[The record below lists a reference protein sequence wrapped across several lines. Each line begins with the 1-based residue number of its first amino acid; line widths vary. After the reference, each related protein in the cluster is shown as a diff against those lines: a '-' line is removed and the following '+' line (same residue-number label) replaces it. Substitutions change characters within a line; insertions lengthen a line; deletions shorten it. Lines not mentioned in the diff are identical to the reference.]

1 MTSPTPTP
9 GITGRFAQ
17 ASLDHTLMD
26 RKGVGV
32 NLISQTYHLFQNE
45 LSTVGSAFK
54 KKKERRQL
62 VDPPC
67 QEAPLSHLVHSLV
80 LSSS

>member
-9 GITGRFAQ
+9 GITGRF

-45 LSTVGSAFK
+45 FSTVGSAFFFFLKGSWLTLLAK
-54 KKKERRQL
+54 KL
-62 VDPPC
+62 HF
-67 QEAPLSHLVHSLV
+67 LIWFIHWH
-80 LSSS
+80 

>member
-1 MTSPTPTP
+1 MTSPKPTP
-9 GITGRFAQ
+9 GKTGRFAQ

-54 KKKERRQL
+54 KKKGSWL
-62 VDPPC
+62 TLL
-67 QEAPLSHLVHSLV
+67 AKKLHFLIWFIHWH
-80 LSSS
+80 